1 MTPNQFRRL
10 ALSLPNTVEAAHQGH
25 PDFRVAGRIF
35 ASLGVPDAGWAMVRL
50 TPEQQARV
58 VAATPAG
65 FVPATGAWGRRGYTN
80 VRLAQVST
88 PAMRDAL
95 AMAWRNITSKAT
107 SSGIARGRGRKH
119 SQLPDLKRAFARV
132 RKVLRP
138 LKLPDIEEGTSYG
151 TPALKLRGKF
161 IMRVKDP
168 ETLVFHCP
176 VAEKQMLITAAP
188 RIYFETDHYKGWPAV
203 LVRLAKAS
211 DRELGICLRRAWRAA
226 APARLRSQY
235 EAAAPAPRQRS
246 GR

>member
-10 ALSLPNTVEAAHQGH
+10 ALALPNTVEAAHQGH

-35 ASLGVPDAGWAMVRL
+35 ASLGAPDAGWAMIRL

-58 VAATPAG
+58 VAATPAS
-65 FVPATGAWGRRGYTN
+65 FVPASGAWGRRGYTN
-80 VRLAQVST
+80 VRLAQVPT
-88 PAMRDAL
+88 PAVRDAL
-95 AMAWRNITSKAT
+95 AMAWRNIASTPAPG
-107 SSGIARGRGRKH
+107 GIARGRGRKH
-119 SQLPDLKRAFARV
+119 SQLPELKRAFARV

-138 LKLPDIEEGTSYG
+138 LKLPEIEEGTSYG

-168 ETLVFHCP
+168 DTLVFHCP
-176 VAEKQMLITAAP
+176 VAEKQMLTEVAP

-203 LVRLAKAS
+203 LVRLSKAS
-211 DRELGICLRRAWRAA
+211 DRELAICLRRAWRAA

-235 EAAAPAPRQRS
+235 EAAVAAPRQRS